1 MGFARLAPI
10 YRVLALGLVTV
21 VIGCSTPDQARPAG
35 RIVPISASE
44 SRFDFPVSTLTS
56 PGRFNVYTSDKGD
69 YLEETAQWTG
79 QTFKDGE
86 AGLLLSEA
94 KAGPP
99 LADPKDPAA
108 SFRLWPLLRG
118 KTPTLGKLHQ
128 TQNTLGKVDW
138 QRAAI
143 GTSACVLFVQRWA
156 GDASITDG
164 SRYATLS
171 GYYCN
176 PPGETLSADAAE
188 NVVKVLGLHDGPKR
202 Q

>member
-1 MGFARLAPI
+1 MGFKRLAPI
-10 YRVLALGLVTV
+10 CRVLAFGLVIA
-21 VIGCSTPDQARPAG
+21 VIGCSTSDPLRPEG
-35 RIVPISASE
+35 RIIPISASE
-44 SRFDFPVSTLTS
+44 SRFDFPVSTLAS
-56 PGRFNVYTSDKGD
+56 PGRFNLYASNNGE

-79 QTFKDGE
+79 RTFKDGE

-99 LADPKDPAA
+99 LADPADPAA
-108 SFRLWPLLRG
+108 SFDLWPMLRG
-118 KTPTLGKLHQ
+118 KTPAFGDVRQTENALGKA
-128 TQNTLGKVDW
+128 DW

-143 GTSACVLFVQRWA
+143 GTAACVLFIQRWA
-156 GDASITDG
+156 GNASITDG

-176 PPGETLSADAAE
+176 PPGETLSAEAAE
-188 NVVKVLGLHDGPKR
+188 QVIKALDLRAGPKR

>member
-1 MGFARLAPI
+1 MGFIRLAPI
-10 YRVLALGLVTV
+10 YRALAFGLGIAV
-21 VIGCSTPDQARPAG
+21 VGCSTPDPLRPEG
-35 RIVPISASE
+35 RIIPISASE
-44 SRFDFPVSTLTS
+44 SRFDFPVSTLAS
-56 PGRFNVYTSDKGD
+56 PGRFNLYASNDGA

-79 QTFKDGE
+79 KTFKDGE

-99 LADPKDPAA
+99 LADPADPAA
-108 SFRLWPLLRG
+108 SFDLWPLLRG
-118 KTPTLGKLHQ
+118 KTPALGKPQQ
-128 TQNTLGKVDW
+128 TQNALGNADW

-143 GTSACVLFVQRWA
+143 GTAACVLFVQRWA

-176 PPGETLSADAAE
+176 PPGETLSAVAAE
-188 NVVKVLGLHDGPKR
+188 RVIKALDLRESRKR

>member
-10 YRVLALGLVTV
+10 CRAVAFGLLIAAT
-21 VIGCSTPDQARPAG
+21 GCARPDTPRPDG
-35 RIVPISASE
+35 RIIPISASE
-44 SRFDFPVSTLTS
+44 SRFDFPVSTLTAD
-56 PGRFNVYTSDKGD
+56 GRFNLYVSDNGE

-79 QTFKDGE
+79 QSFSEGE

-99 LADPKDPAA
+99 LADPRDPAA
-108 SFRLWPLLRG
+108 SFKLWPLLRG
-118 KTPTLGKLHQ
+118 KTPALGALRE
-128 TQNTLGKVDW
+128 TQNALGKVDW

-143 GTSACVLFVQRWA
+143 GTAACVLFVQRWA

-176 PPGETLSADAAE
+176 PPGETLSAEAAE
-188 NVVKVLGLHDGPKR
+188 GVVKALGLRNGAKR

>member
-1 MGFARLAPI
+1 MGIKRLAPV
-10 YRVLALGLVTV
+10 YRVLAFGA
-21 VIGCSTPDQARPAG
+21 VIAVAGCSTSDPLRPKG
-35 RIVPISASE
+35 RIIPISASE
-44 SRFDFPVSTLTS
+44 SRFDFPVSTLST
-56 PGRFNVYTSDKGD
+56 PRRFNLYTSNNGE
-69 YLEETAQWTG
+69 YLEETAQWTAK
-79 QTFKDGE
+79 TFKHGE

-108 SFRLWPLLRG
+108 SFKLWPLLRG
-118 KTPTLGKLHQ
+118 KTPTFGELQQTRNALGKA
-128 TQNTLGKVDW
+128 DW

-176 PPGETLSADAAE
+176 PPGETLSAVAAE
-188 NVVKVLGLHDGPKR
+188 NVVKALGLRDGRKR

>member
-1 MGFARLAPI
+1 MGFKRLAPI
-10 YRVLALGLVTV
+10 CRVLAFGLVFAV
-21 VIGCSTPDQARPAG
+21 AGCSTSDPLRPEG
-35 RIVPISASE
+35 RIIPISASE
-44 SRFDFPVSTLTS
+44 SRFDFQVSTLAT
-56 PGRFNVYTSDKGD
+56 PGRFNLYTSNSGD

-79 QTFKDGE
+79 RTFKDGE
-86 AGLLLSEA
+86 AGLLLSET

-99 LADPKDPAA
+99 LADPTDPAA
-108 SFRLWPLLRG
+108 SFELWPLLRG
-118 KTPTLGKLHQ
+118 KTPAFGELQQ
-128 TQNTLGKVDW
+128 TQNALGSADW

-143 GTSACVLFVQRWA
+143 GTAACVLFVQRWA

-176 PPGETLSADAAE
+176 PPGETLSAEAAE
-188 NVVKVLGLHDGPKR
+188 RVIKALDLRESRKR

>member
-1 MGFARLAPI
+1 MGLKRLAPI
-10 YRVLALGLVTV
+10 CRVLAFGLGIV
-21 VIGCSTPDQARPAG
+21 VAGCATPDPLRPEG
-35 RIVPISASE
+35 QIIPISASE
-44 SRFDFPVSTLTS
+44 SRFDFPVSTLAS
-56 PGRFNVYTSDKGD
+56 PGRFNLYTSNSGE

-79 QTFKDGE
+79 KTFKDGE
-86 AGLLLSEA
+86 AGLLLSES

-99 LADPKDPAA
+99 LADPANPAA
-108 SFRLWPLLRG
+108 SFDLWPLLRG
-118 KTPTLGKLHQ
+118 KAPAFGESRQTENALGKA
-128 TQNTLGKVDW
+128 DW

-143 GTSACVLFVQRWA
+143 GTAACVLFVQRWA

-176 PPGETLSADAAE
+176 PPGETLSAEAAE
-188 NVVKVLGLHDGPKR
+188 RVIKALDLRESPKR

>member
-1 MGFARLAPI
+1 MGFKRLAPI
-10 YRVLALGLVTV
+10 CRVLVFGLVIA
-21 VIGCSTPDQARPAG
+21 VIGCSTSDPLRPKG
-35 RIVPISASE
+35 RIIPISASE
-44 SRFDFPVSTLTS
+44 SRFDFPVSTLAS
-56 PGRFNVYTSDKGD
+56 PGRFNLYTSNNGD

-79 QTFKDGE
+79 KTFKDGE

-99 LADPKDPAA
+99 LADPTDPAA
-108 SFRLWPLLRG
+108 SFKLWPLLRG
-118 KTPTLGKLHQ
+118 KTPTLGKPQ
-128 TQNTLGKVDW
+128 QSQNTLGKVDW

-156 GDASITDG
+156 GDAAITDG

-176 PPGETLSADAAE
+176 PPGETFSAEAAE
-188 NVVKVLGLHDGPKR
+188 NVVKALGLRDSPKR

>member
-1 MGFARLAPI
+1 MEFKRLASI
-10 YRVLALGLVTV
+10 CRMLTFSLVIAV
-21 VIGCSTPDQARPAG
+21 NGCTTSDPLRPEG
-35 RIVPISASE
+35 RITPISASE
-44 SRFDFPVSTLTS
+44 SRFDFPVSTLPS
-56 PGRFNVYTSDKGD
+56 PGRFNLYASNNGE

-79 QTFKDGE
+79 KTFKDGE

-99 LADPKDPAA
+99 LADPTDPAA
-108 SFRLWPLLRG
+108 SFDLWPQLRG
-118 KTPTLGKLHQ
+118 KTPAFGEVRQTENALGDA
-128 TQNTLGKVDW
+128 DW

-143 GTSACVLFVQRWA
+143 GTAACVLFVQRWT
-156 GDASITDG
+156 GNASITDG
-164 SRYATLS
+164 SRYATVA

-188 NVVKVLGLHDGPKR
+188 RVVKALDLRGGPKR